1 MVQALRGVFSGFDIA
16 TAGLR
21 AELARSEIV
30 SANLVNMHR
39 TGNSTKE
46 PYRRQIAVFE
56 EILDA
61 TVSKDSANAGR
72 GTAVARV
79 VEDETPFPAFFQPG
93 HPDADEN
100 GMVLGS
106 NVELFQELADLQVI
120 SRSVD
125 ANLAAMRTYRGMLQ
139 SVIQNMGK

>member
-1 MVQALRGVFSGFDIA
+1 MVDELKGVFRGFDIA

-21 AELARSEIV
+21 AELARSEVV
-30 SANLVNMHR
+30 SSNLVNMHR
-39 TGNSTKE
+39 TGNSTKA

-56 EILDA
+56 EVLDA
-61 TVSKDSANAGR
+61 AAKSAANVGSGTTV
-72 GTAVARV
+72 TRV
-79 VEDETPFPAFFQPG
+79 VEDQTPFPAFFQPG

-125 ANLAAMRTYRGMLQ
+125 ADLAAMRTYRSMLQ
-139 SVIQNMGK
+139 NVIDNMGN